1 MENILLCHGGV
12 GSKNRSLP
20 DMNGIA
26 KNGWNQDPLTSV
38 VNAIVIMEDD
48 PNFNAGTGSVIR
60 IDGSIQMDAA
70 VSTPGRF
77 GSVIGI
83 EMVKNPVIVAK
94 DVMEKTPHVMLAG
107 SGAIDFA
114 RRCGHKPYDPKTPRS
129 IEAYKKMIEGIKEN
143 MTENEKYIEFK
154 KLIDSGLIEEPHDT
168 VGAVARINGKFAAAV
183 STGGASPMMRGRV
196 GDVPV
201 PGAGIYCGDQ
211 GAVVAT
217 GIGEDIAKRVLCYR
231 IYSKIGSMPLK
242 TILEK
247 EIGYFGETLAGVI
260 AVSRNE
266 MAYFSNGSMG
276 TDLYAEKI

>member
-83 EMVKNPVIVAK
+83 EMVKNPVIVAR

-114 RRCGHKPYDPKTPRS
+114 RRCGHKPYDPKTSRS
-129 IEAYKKMIEGIKEN
+129 IEAYRKMIEGIKEN

>member
-83 EMVKNPVIVAK
+83 EMVKNPVIVAR

-129 IEAYKKMIEGIKEN
+129 IEAYRKMIEGIKEN

>member
-129 IEAYKKMIEGIKEN
+129 IEAYRKMIEGIKEN

>member
-38 VNAIVIMEDD
+38 VNAVVIMEDD

-83 EMVKNPVIVAK
+83 EMVKNPVIVAR

-129 IEAYKKMIEGIKEN
+129 IEAYRKMIEGIKEN

>member
-83 EMVKNPVIVAK
+83 EMVKNPVIVAR

>member
-38 VNAIVIMEDD
+38 VNAVVIMEDD

-129 IEAYKKMIEGIKEN
+129 IEAYRKMIEGIKEN